1 LVSLTIERIGFT
13 KGAMPSRDPSVTPVD
28 ALWEARNVRIDE
40 SGVLRIRGGHQAFTE
55 SLGPGP
61 VQGAASAF
69 GDILMAWNRNL
80 YRVPVTGVP
89 SLIGSGVMG
98 AQATDPVE
106 FIRWSRSGAEIVYI
120 FTGAGLYETNGST
133 VSLVAPYTPAT
144 GEPTNL
150 LLGAT
155 GGQDTGS
162 GPAKCRSAVL
172 RASLGQRL
180 AAAGNPGS
188 PNTVYLSA
196 PLDATYWPSNQVIQL
211 PDDGGRITALA
222 NWYNALVIF
231 RDRDIWAFFGADATD
246 TNAVLVVQTSSVG
259 CTVGRTVADV
269 PGLGI
274 VFLGPDNVYALR
286 GVTAIENRAEV
297 IPVADDIRRLL
308 LRSLAAGTDGAC
320 ATYFDREYRLS
331 LPASNQQE
339 RVFRL
344 GLQNAVGWLPDTYPR
359 AACYIAHRGV
369 LYAGLWTEGR
379 LIRADASWL
388 YDNLEGIPFY
398 AAFRREGLGP
408 GPARIRKLYL
418 YIPSKA
424 RQAAT
429 EVFWFSPAFGEGTL
443 GTGETKRATVMAGTE
458 QHVDV
463 TLIVD
468 GQQFRVKEF
477 QVNVQREQALELR
490 GLEPVRVLEARFH
503 PSLQGHFAQ
512 LRISA
517 QVPGE
522 DVAFL
527 GYGIEYEPRRTQR
540 GKEV

>member
-1 LVSLTIERIGFT
+1 MLLERIGFAR
-13 KGAMPSRDPSVTPVD
+13 GAMPSRDPSAVPAD

-40 SGVLRIRGGHQAFTE
+40 SGVLRIRGGHLAFTE

-61 VQGAASAF
+61 VQGAVSAF
-69 GDILMAWNRNL
+69 GDILMAWGRNL
-80 YRVPVTGVP
+80 YRVPSTGVL

-98 AQATDPVE
+98 VQATDPVE
-106 FIRWSRSGAEIVYI
+106 FIRWSRSGAEIVYA

-150 LLGAT
+150 LRAADGS
-155 GGQDTGS
+155 QDLNS
-162 GPAKCRSAVL
+162 GPAKCRFVVL
-172 RASLGQRL
+172 RASLGQRV
-180 AAAGNPGS
+180 AAAGNPTS

-246 TNAVLVVQTSSVG
+246 TSAVLVLQTSSVG
-259 CTVGRTVADV
+259 CIAPRTVADV

-274 VFLGPDNVYALR
+274 AFLGPDNVYALR
-286 GVTAIENRAEV
+286 GLTAIENRAEV
-297 IPVADDIRRLL
+297 VPVADDIRRVL

-320 ATYFDREYRLS
+320 ASYFDREYRLS
-331 LPASNQQE
+331 LPATNQQE

-359 AACYIAHRGV
+359 ATCYVAHGGT

-379 LIRADASWL
+379 LVRADPSWL
-388 YDNLEGIPFY
+388 YDNLDGIPFY

-408 GPARIRKLYL
+408 GPARIKKLYL

-429 EVFWFSPAFGEGTL
+429 EVFWFSPAFGEGVL
-443 GTGETKRATVMAGTE
+443 GIGETEQATVMAGTE

-463 TLIVD
+463 TLIMD
-468 GQQFRVKEF
+468 GQQFQVKEF

-527 GYGIEYEPRRTQR
+527 GYGIDYEPRRFQR
-540 GKEV
+540 GREV